1 MDYQVFH
8 KDNALY
14 QTLATNNPMF
24 KEALIEN
31 RDARKKISKEKSDTS
46 KMDPLNEVS
55 GLKDKTNIKKASSTK
70 RDVRIL
76 LLVEN

>member
-14 QTLATNNPMF
+14 QTLATNNPVF
-24 KEALIEN
+24 KDALIEN